1 MAKYI
6 FFVHGY
12 SSNSR
17 KAWGEFPSF
26 IKDKFGEE
34 YEVDCL
40 DYVSPHKFFE
50 FWKPAPNHL
59 NIAEAFITDLENR
72 CDNFANDEITFIA
85 HSNGGIVVKK
95 LLQQLALSEVKHNI
109 ARVCFLDVPHTGS
122 GFANVG
128 NFINPRNKHLK
139 ALNSNSD
146 SLVEIN
152 QRWHKEKYDSKLQI
166 LNLCAEVD
174 DVVSRAS
181 SSYNYLDTKTI
192 PRVNHGE
199 IAKPRSKNDYV
210 VIEVEKFLRSNPK
223 LNKYFI
229 GASRTYR
236 NWRKIDRLHNLHYVE
251 DEQRK
256 EALLSLASVLD
267 SAKPLVRLTGLSGL
281 GKSRLLV
288 EYIAK
293 NSFPEELIL
302 VYNASLDEEGVL
314 DKLLLADT
322 NQLNALIV
330 IENCSVNFHNKI
342 GRLLS
347 ADHPSLKIVTVDFYH
362 DKVQSSAHI
371 KLERLAIEKIQEL
384 VVQLLPHAE
393 ESYVKRVSTF
403 VEGFPLLVDMLIQH
417 IRESGELRAE
427 FTEDDLVEKLING
440 DVKLSEQQRETLKV
454 MSLFDYF
461 KIEGGINN
469 GANKDKDLI
478 IEIAQTTDIDFDSV
492 VTRFSQKELINITGQ
507 YARVTPKPLALNL
520 AMRWWESSL
529 FERQSELINSLPESL
544 IESFCKQIRYLDSSI
559 NVQDFVDDFCKVGSP
574 FGQAELLLS
583 KAGSRLFRALVEVN
597 PLATSSLLH
606 QVITSLTNDDLAK
619 ISGDSRRNLVW
630 ALEMLVYHV
639 DCFDQ
644 SAWCLFK
651 LAQFETEKFSNNAT
665 GQFSQL
671 FRWRL
676 SGTSATFNQRLEVLN
691 KALDLNSQSAD
702 AVIIKAVARALDTHG
717 IARTVGAEYQGTKE
731 KLQEW
736 VPQKWQEI
744 FEYWNSLLD
753 ILIKIAKRRKHIVS
767 VKDVLG
773 QRIRVFI
780 RYEQYE
786 NLDRFI
792 REIISI
798 SDKYWPSAM
807 QSIVHALNYEKK
819 EMDDEK
825 LEYLKSWENLL
836 SPDEDNLEEKIKFT
850 VLNPS
855 REYVKGEDGH
865 YVDVAAEDAK
875 RLAYS
880 LRERLD
886 EVIPLIEFILTFEE
900 QKQTRVFARQ
910 LIIEAKSYRNLF
922 DSVIDYI
929 RNNEN
934 LNFQFFLGLLAG
946 LYSKSPYN
954 WDSAINILAEDKK
967 LVKYYPDA
975 IRTGKLDAVHLKT
988 LLSFIEKGELPSSSA
1003 SVLAYGSVVDH
1014 FSILEVTD
1022 LCLSLSKVDNAGAW
1036 TALNIVSMYRLD
1048 KENIDYSVLDSVLT
1062 QLIFSVSFE
1071 KGADSGQLDSY
1082 HWFNSVEKL
1091 LNSEGEQFATELCV
1105 YLIDQ
1110 VGNHDIDYSDLW
1122 DYISTAFYMAF
1133 EKHGES
1139 IWPQVSRK
1147 LLDGNVVK
1155 AYWLIDLIGSG
1166 KSYKEREESIF
1177 DTIPEDMVIDWC
1189 HDEAARLLVARSISL
1204 FLSKGENK
1212 FINPLLVRLLT
1223 VFGEDKDFIS
1233 EISTSFNCRSW
1244 MGSLVPYLVDDK
1256 ELLLPLMKHDELK
1269 VRTWA
1274 SSFISDIDRQIE
1286 YEERREKER
1295 DMLRGNT

>member
-17 KAWGEFPSF
+17 KAWGEFPDF
-26 IKDKFGEE
+26 IKGKFGDQ

-40 DYVSPHKFFE
+40 DYVSPHKLYE

-59 NIAEAFITDLENR
+59 NIAEAFITDLENK
-72 CDNFANDEITFIA
+72 CDNFSNDEITFIA

-95 LLQQLALSEVKHNI
+95 LLQQLALSEIQHNI
-109 ARVCFLDVPHTGS
+109 ARVCFLDVPHSGS

-128 NFINPRNKHLK
+128 KFFNPRNKHLK

-146 SLVEIN
+146 SLAEIN
-152 QRWHKEKYDSKLQI
+152 QRWHKEGYDSKLQI

-174 DVVSRAS
+174 DVVSRSS
-181 SSYNYLDTKTI
+181 SSYNYPDTKTI

-199 IAKPRSKNDYV
+199 IAKPNSKNDNV

-256 EALLSLASVLD
+256 EALLSLTSVLD
-267 SAKPLVRLTGLSGL
+267 SDKPLVRLTGLSGL
-281 GKSRLLV
+281 GKSRLIV
-288 EYIAK
+288 EYIVK
-293 NSFPEELIL
+293 NSFPEDLIL
-302 VYNASLDEEGVL
+302 IYNASLDEEGVL
-314 DKLLLADT
+314 DKLLLAAT
-322 NQLNALIV
+322 NQLSSLIV
-330 IENCSVNFHNKI
+330 VENCSVNFHNKI

-347 ADHPSLKIVTVDFYH
+347 ASHPNLKVVTVDFYH
-362 DKVQSSAHI
+362 DRVQSSAHI

-393 ESYVKRVSTF
+393 ESYVNRVSKF

-427 FTEDDLVEKLING
+427 FKEDDLVEKLING
-440 DVKLSEQQRETLKV
+440 DSQLSASQRETLKV

-461 KIEGGINN
+461 KIERGVNDDVN
-469 GANKDKDLI
+469 QDKDLI
-478 IEIAQTTDIDFDSV
+478 IEIAKATDIDFDSV
-492 VTRFSQKELINITGQ
+492 VTRFSEKELINITGRF
-507 YARVTPKPLALNL
+507 ARVTPKPLALNL

-529 FERQSELINSLPESL
+529 FERQNELINNLPESL
-544 IESFCKQIRYLDSSI
+544 IESFCRQIRYLDSSI
-559 NVQDFVDDFCKVGSP
+559 NVQDFVDNFCKAGSP

-597 PLATSSLLH
+597 PSATSSLLH
-606 QVITSLTNDDLAK
+606 QVITSLNNDDIAK
-619 ISGDSRRNLVW
+619 ISGDGRRNLVW

-639 DCFDQ
+639 DCFDK

-651 LAQFETEKFSNNAT
+651 LAQFENEKFSNNAT

-671 FRWRL
+671 FSWRL
-676 SGTSATFNQRLEVLN
+676 SGTGAPFNQRLEILN

-702 AVIIKAVARALDTHG
+702 ALIIKAVARALDTHG
-717 IARTVGAEYQGTKE
+717 STRTVGAEYQGTKE
-731 KLQEW
+731 KLEEW

-744 FEYWNSLLD
+744 FEYWKSLLD
-753 ILIKIAKRRKHIVS
+753 ILVKIAKRGKHIVS

-773 QRIRVFI
+773 QRIRGLI
-780 RYEQYE
+780 QYEQYE
-786 NLDRFI
+786 DLDRFI
-792 REIISI
+792 REIISL

-807 QSIVHALNYEKK
+807 QSIVHTLNYDTKRI
-819 EMDDEK
+819 DDEK
-825 LEYLKSWENLL
+825 LAYLNSWEKLL

-855 REYVKGEDGH
+855 REHVKGEDGH

-875 RLAYS
+875 LLAHS
-880 LRERLD
+880 LKERLD
-886 EVIPLIEFILTFEE
+886 EVIPLIGFILTFEE
-900 QKQTRVFARQ
+900 QKKTWIFARQ
-910 LIIEAKSYRNLF
+910 LMIEAKSYNNLLEA
-922 DSVIDYI
+922 VIDYI
-929 RNNEN
+929 KNNEN
-934 LNFQFFLGLLAG
+934 LNLQFFLGLLAG
-946 LYSKSPYN
+946 LYTNSPSSWN
-954 WDSAINILAEDKK
+954 SAIKLIATDKK
-967 LVKYYPDA
+967 LIKYYPDA
-975 IRTGKLDAVHLKT
+975 IRTGKFEAVHLKM
-988 LLSFIEKGELPSSSA
+988 LLAFIEKGELPSSTASA
-1003 SVLAYGSVVDH
+1003 LSYGSVTDH
-1014 FSILEVTD
+1014 LSILEVSE
-1022 LCLSLSKVDNAGAW
+1022 LCLSLSRVDNAGAW
-1036 TALNIVSMYRLD
+1036 TALNIVSMYTFD
-1048 KENIDYSVLDSVLT
+1048 KKNIDYSELNSVLI

-1071 KGADSGQLDSY
+1071 KDANSGQLDSY

-1091 LNSEGEQFATELCV
+1091 LNSEGAEFATELCI

-1122 DYISTAFYMAF
+1122 DYISSAFYMAF

-1139 IWPQVSRK
+1139 IWPQISCK
-1147 LLDGNVVK
+1147 LLDGNAVK
-1155 AYWLIDLIGSG
+1155 AYRLIELIGSG
-1166 KSYKEREESIF
+1166 KSYKEREKSIF
-1177 DTIPEDMVIDWC
+1177 DTIPEDMVVDWC
-1189 HDEAARLLVARSISL
+1189 HDEAALLLVARSISI
-1204 FLSKGENK
+1204 FLSKDEHK
-1212 FINPLLVRLLT
+1212 LINPLLIRLLS
-1223 VFGEDKDFIS
+1223 VFGDDKAFIS
-1233 EISTSFNCRSW
+1233 EVSASFNSRSW
-1244 MGSLVPYLVDDK
+1244 MGSLVPYLVADK
-1256 ELLLPLMKHDELK
+1256 ELLLPLMKHEELK

-1286 YEERREKER
+1286 YEERREEER
-1295 DMLRGNT
+1295 DMLRGDT